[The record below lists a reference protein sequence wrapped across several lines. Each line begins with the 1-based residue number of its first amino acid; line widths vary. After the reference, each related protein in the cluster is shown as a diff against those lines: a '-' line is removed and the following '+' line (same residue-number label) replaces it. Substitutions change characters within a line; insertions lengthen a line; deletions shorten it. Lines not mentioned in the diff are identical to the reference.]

1 MSDGGK
7 GSAPRPFSVSQEEF
21 SNNFDAI
28 FRKNIKAAEEIHSDK
43 GYELGTE
50 EEQKAFA
57 KKRQEAALDEMVRI
71 SQEMGLYDEFDLNQ
85 TNYNPQDSECDKI
98 TRYNDETQKVKNESR
113 ST

>member
-43 GYELGTE
+43 GYQLGNKE
-50 EEQKAFA
+50 DQEAFA

-71 SQEMGLYDEFDLNQ
+71 SQDMGLYDDEFDALHK
-85 TNYNPQDSECDKI
+85 YNE
-98 TRYNDETQKVKNESR
+98 ETKEVKLRQFNK
-113 ST
+113 

>member
-7 GSAPRPFSVSQEEF
+7 GSAPRPFSVSQEKF
-21 SNNFDAI
+21 ANNFDAI
-28 FRKNIKAAEEIHSDK
+28 FRKNIKAGEEIHSDK

-71 SQEMGLYDEFDLNQ
+71 SQEMGLYDDEFEEIHKYNQ
-85 TNYNPQDSECDKI
+85 
-98 TRYNDETQKVKNESR
+98 ETQEVKFRQLNK
-113 ST
+113 

>member
-43 GYELGTE
+43 GYQLGNKE
-50 EEQKAFA
+50 DQEAFA
-57 KKRQEAALDEMVRI
+57 KKRQEAALDEMVRV
-71 SQEMGLYDEFDLNQ
+71 SEEMGLYDDEFDAIHK
-85 TNYNPQDSECDKI
+85 YNE
-98 TRYNDETQKVKNESR
+98 ETKEVKLRQFNK
-113 ST
+113 

>member
-43 GYELGTE
+43 GYELGTKE
-50 EEQKAFA
+50 GYEAFN
-57 KKRQEAALDEMVRI
+57 KKRQDALDKLHTANE
-71 SQEMGLYDEFDLNQ
+71 ELGLYDDEFEAIHKYNEETKEVKFRQ
-85 TNYNPQDSECDKI
+85 TYK
-98 TRYNDETQKVKNESR
+98 K
-113 ST
+113 

>member
-43 GYELGTE
+43 GYELGTK
-50 EEQKAFA
+50 EEQEAFDR
-57 KKRQEAALDEMVRI
+57 KRREAALDEMVRI
-71 SQEMGLYDEFDLNQ
+71 SQELGLYDDVFE
-85 TNYNPQDSECDKI
+85 DK
-98 TRYNDETQKVKNESR
+98 
-113 ST
+113 

>member
-43 GYELGTE
+43 GYQLGNKE
-50 EEQKAFA
+50 DQEAFA
-57 KKRQEAALDEMVRI
+57 KKRQEAALDEMVRV
-71 SQEMGLYDEFDLNQ
+71 SQEMGLYDDEFDAIHKYNEETKEVKFRQLN
-85 TNYNPQDSECDKI
+85 K
-98 TRYNDETQKVKNESR
+98 
-113 ST
+113 

>member
-43 GYELGTE
+43 GYQLGTKE
-50 EEQKAFA
+50 GYEAFA
-57 KKRQEAALDEMVRI
+57 KKRQEAALDEMVRV
-71 SQEMGLYDEFDLNQ
+71 SEEMGLYDDEFDALHK
-85 TNYNPQDSECDKI
+85 YNE
-98 TRYNDETQKVKNESR
+98 ETKEVKFRQFNK
-113 ST
+113 